1 MLVRRFYLAVAVDGG
16 VVQRRVVV
24 QPPGVHVRPRP
35 QQQLRHPQPAVVAR
49 LVQRRPS
56 CAHNTI
62 HLVLLSISKKYKR
75 EVIPTYYTCNAHT
88 TSLRSTALTTH
99 TT

>member
-1 MLVRRFYLAVAVDGG
+1 MRMRYLAVTVDGG

-35 QQQLRHPQPAVVAR
+35 QQQLRHLQPAVVAR

-62 HLVLLSISKKYKR
+62 HLVLLI
-75 EVIPTYYTCNAHT
+75 IHGQAHT
-88 TSLRSTALTTH
+88 TSLRSTALTSH